1 MCYVKIDRDDFIGY
15 ERGDLYAG
23 AMAVEEALN
32 SSEWCVQGRENIK
45 NKIGE
50 LFHTVLER
58 DGVEEVAKRIRN
70 SGERFN
76 QLLGCILYGRDGRRD
91 LERDLVEMA
100 VILYGRPLSFA
111 ELRRWFI

>member
-58 DGVEEVAKRIRN
+58 DGVEEVDARIRN
-70 SGERFN
+70 SGERFK
-76 QLLGCILYGRDGRRD
+76 QLLDCILYGRIY
-91 LERDLVEMA
+91 LEHDLVEMA
-100 VILYGRPLSFA
+100 VILYGRSLSFA
-111 ELRRWFI
+111 ELRRCCI